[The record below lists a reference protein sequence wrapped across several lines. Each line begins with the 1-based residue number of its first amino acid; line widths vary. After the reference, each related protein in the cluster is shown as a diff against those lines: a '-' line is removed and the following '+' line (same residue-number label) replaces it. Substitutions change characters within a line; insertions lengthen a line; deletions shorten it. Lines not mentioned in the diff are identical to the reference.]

1 MTRGG
6 TRVTRGDMKELHVEA
21 SCTLSCLQ
29 AGCTDARWLVGA
41 LQQLEQQEMRR
52 AEREAAKNEML
63 KRMLC

>member
-1 MTRGG
+1 MR
-6 TRVTRGDMKELHVEA
+6 ELHVEA
-21 SCTLSCLQ
+21 RCMV
-29 AGCTDARWLVGA
+29 GCTDARWLVGA